1 MKGMITQWLY
11 SCKWFLLGGLG
22 LSVALAVATP
32 ILYNSFMNSGDPEG
46 VMMAMMLPMFAV
58 MFSIMIPMESVNS
71 NFANMILC
79 RFQAFS
85 VTTMKPIKFCFSHLA
100 VWGIAAVYSAACTI
114 IPIISMSLF
123 IDGYTDTMLLDNV
136 KLGISLLA
144 LFIGVDYVT
153 GTLTIRLKSRDKA
166 AILALAVGMGIGIAA
181 IIIAL
186 ANNIDVDLME
196 VLIAIG
202 DKWYLVAG
210 GMIALIAVGMALM
223 LNFIRKGELS

>member
-32 ILYNSFMNSGDPEG
+32 VLYNSFMNSGDPEG
-46 VMMAMMLPMFAV
+46 VTMAMMLPMLAV
-58 MFSIMIPMESVNS
+58 MFSVMIPMESVNS

-85 VTTMKPIKFCFSHLA
+85 VTTMKPIKFCFSQLA
-100 VWGIAAVYSAACTI
+100 VWCIAAVYSAVCTV
-114 IPIISMSLF
+114 IPIISMSVF

-144 LFIGVDYVT
+144 FFIGVDYVT
-153 GTLTIRLKSRDKA
+153 GALTIRLKSRDKA
-166 AILALAVGMGIGIAA
+166 AILGLAVGMGIGIAA

-196 VLIAIG
+196 VITTIG
-202 DKWYLVAG
+202 NNWYIVAG
-210 GMIALIAVGMALM
+210 GMVALVAVGMVLM

>member
-1 MKGMITQWLY
+1 MITQWLY

-32 ILYNSFMNSGDPEG
+32 VLYNSFMNSGDPEG
-46 VMMAMMLPMFAV
+46 VMTAMMLPMFAV

-100 VWGIAAVYSAACTI
+100 VWGIAAVYSAVCTI

-144 LFIGVDYVT
+144 FFIGADYVT
-153 GTLTIRLKSRDKA
+153 GALTIKLKSRDKA
-166 AILALAVGMGIGIAA
+166 AILGLAVGMGIGIAA

-186 ANNIDVDLME
+186 ANNIDIDLME
-196 VLIAIG
+196 VITAIG
-202 DKWYLVAG
+202 NNWYIVAG
-210 GMIALIAVGMALM
+210 GMVALIATGMALM

>member
-22 LSVALAVATP
+22 LSVALAVAAP

-46 VMMAMMLPMFAV
+46 VMMAMMMPIFAV
-58 MFSIMIPMESVNS
+58 LFAIMIPMESVNS

-85 VTTMKPIKFCFSHLA
+85 VTTMKPVKFCFSHLA
-100 VWGIAAVYSAACTI
+100 VWGVAAVFSAFCAVL
-114 IPIISMSLF
+114 PIISMSMF
-123 IDGYTDTMLLDNV
+123 IDGYTDTMLLDNI
-136 KLGISLLA
+136 KLGVSYIA
-144 LFIGVDYVT
+144 FCIGMDYIV
-153 GTLTIRLKSRDKA
+153 GALTIKLKSRDKA
-166 AILALAVGMGIGIAA
+166 AILGLAVGMGVAIVA
-181 IIIAL
+181 IIIAA

-196 VLIAIG
+196 VLITIG
-202 DKWYLVAG
+202 NNWYIVAG
-210 GMIALIAVGMALM
+210 GMVALIAVGMALM

>member
-11 SCKWFLLGGLG
+11 SCKWLLLGGLG

-32 ILYNSFMNSGDPEG
+32 VLYNSFMNSGDPKG
-46 VMMAMMLPMFAV
+46 VMMAMMMPILAIL
-58 MFSIMIPMESVNS
+58 FSVAIPMESLSS

-100 VWGIAAVYSAACTI
+100 VWGIAAVYSAVCTVL
-114 IPIISMSLF
+114 PIISMSVF
-123 IDGYTDTMLLDNV
+123 IEGYTGTMLLDNI
-136 KLGISLLA
+136 KLGVSYIA
-144 LFIGVDYVT
+144 FCTGFDYIIGA
-153 GTLTIRLKSRDKA
+153 LTIKLKSRDKA
-166 AILALAVGMGIGIAA
+166 AILGLAVGMGIGIAA
-181 IIIAL
+181 IIIAA

-196 VLIAIG
+196 VITTIG
-202 DKWYLVAG
+202 NNWYIVAG
-210 GMIALIAVGMALM
+210 GMVVLIAVGMALM

>member
-22 LSVALAVATP
+22 LSVALAVASP
-32 ILYNSFMNSGDPEG
+32 ILCNSFINSGDPEG

-58 MFSIMIPMESVNS
+58 MFSVMIPMESVIS
-71 NFANMILC
+71 NFTNMILC

-85 VTTMKPIKFCFSHLA
+85 ATTMKPIKFCFSHLA
-100 VWGIAAVYSAACTI
+100 VWGIAAVCSAVCTI
-114 IPIISMSLF
+114 LPIISMSVF

-136 KLGISLLA
+136 KLGLSFLAFSIGMDYISSA
-144 LFIGVDYVT
+144 
-153 GTLTIRLKSRDKA
+153 LTIKLKSRDKA
-166 AILALAVGMGIGIAA
+166 AILGLVVGMSIVIIA
-181 IIIAL
+181 IIIAA

-196 VLIAIG
+196 VVTAIG
-202 DKWYLVAG
+202 DNWYIVAG
-210 GMIALIAVGMALM
+210 GMVAAVAIGMALM